1 MNTFTKIS
9 SNEGGVF
16 TADNN
21 LVSFDIPEGQYYN
34 LSSGYLNLVC
44 SVPVLQDLERNSNN
58 AGSSPFSNTG
68 GNVDAPGTALGGN
81 GVYIPKITTFRD
93 GYSVEDDN
101 LVPNEA
107 IVKNISMTS
116 QNAGTIEEIKRN
128 DILRTNLKYYTSYR
142 DEAENSNYESL
153 FNGRY
158 GGQPPTSLFTDINRE
173 GTVASRNLL
182 RQPVRIPLKNMLNF
196 CKVQQYNTNKYG
208 RTKLRL
214 ELDIQRIKA
223 TTLVFDNAANGQLDN
238 GRAPRN
244 PVGAVGSDLG
254 SQNMFRCIDLTSAI
268 GPDMKSLMLSADASS
283 TTQVIPRRINREE
296 DIPFYVGQ
304 KINIAAI
311 YAFNAGANPA
321 EKSRGMATGNVKLVT
336 RRIIEIKYNRGESDV
351 GIVGALNIPNSVT
364 LVLNEPIDT
373 SADSGTPLET
383 GSSYK
388 GIQIRSAQATLGAFQ
403 VDFAEVVLEQLAP
416 QNVQPDNGQPIQ
428 YTTFETEEF
437 TSPAQNSFQR
447 MFECPPNCSNLYVM
461 RPENAADGVG
471 CLTSEQ
477 GNITQYRIRV
487 DNKDVSDRA
496 ISLRSNTVIGESSDP
511 LHLQKMSIALQNS
524 NLPVKNLTERGLNTD
539 LNSAWSVN
547 NHDRNKFLIGQ
558 VLPITNS
565 PKHVQLNIDSSSA
578 GPQRLALFKEVIKQ
592 I

>member
-1 MNTFTKIS
+1 MNTFVKIS

-34 LSSGYLNLVC
+34 LESGYLNLVC
-44 SVPVLQDLERNSNN
+44 SVPVLQDLERSSLD
-58 AGSSPFSNTG
+58 AGATPFNNTG
-68 GNVDAPGTALGGN
+68 GNADSVSTALGGQ

-93 GYSVEDDN
+93 GYAAEDDN

-107 IVKNISMTS
+107 IVKNITMTS

-128 DILRTNLKYYTSYR
+128 DILRTNLKYYTTYR
-142 DEAENSNYESL
+142 DEAESTNYESL

-173 GTVASRNLL
+173 GTVSSRNLL

-223 TTLVFDNAANGQLDN
+223 TTLVFDNNTDGDLPN

-244 PVGAVGSDLG
+244 VLGAQGADLG
-254 SQNMFRCIDLTSAI
+254 DQNMFRCIDLTNTI
-268 GPDMKSLMLSADASS
+268 GPDMRSLMLAADASATS
-283 TTQVIPRRINREE
+283 QVVPRRINREE

-321 EKSRGMATGNVKLVT
+321 EKNRGMATGNTKLVT
-336 RRIIEIKYNRGESDV
+336 RQIIEIKYNRGESDV
-351 GIVGALNIPNSVT
+351 GLVGALNVPNSVT

-373 SADSGTPLET
+373 SADNGIALET

-388 GIQIRSAQATLGAFQ
+388 SIRVRSAQANLAPFQ
-403 VDFAEVVLEQLAP
+403 VDFAEVVLEQLSP

-447 MFECPPNCSNLYVM
+447 MFECPPNCSNLYIM

-477 GNITQYRIRV
+477 GNIEQYRIRV

-496 ISLRSNTVIGESSDP
+496 ISLRSNTVIGESTDP
-511 LHLQKMSIALQNS
+511 LHLQKLSIALQNS
-524 NLPVKNLTERGLNTD
+524 NLPVKNLTERGVNTD
-539 LNSAWSVN
+539 SNFAWSVN
-547 NHDRNKFLIGQ
+547 NHDRNKLLIGQ

-578 GPQRLALFKEVIKQ
+578 GPQRLALFKEVVKQ

>member
-44 SVPVLQDLERNSNN
+44 SVPVLQDLERSSND
-58 AGSSPFSNTG
+58 AGAAPFNNTG

-223 TTLVFDNAANGQLDN
+223 TTLVFDNAANGDLAN

-244 PVGAVGSDLG
+244 PVGAQGSDLG
-254 SQNMFRCIDLTSAI
+254 SQNMFRCIDLTSTI
-268 GPDMKSLMLSADASS
+268 GPDMKSLMLSADASA
-283 TTQVIPRRINREE
+283 TTQVVPRRINREE

-351 GIVGALNIPNSVT
+351 GLVGALNIPNSVT

-373 SADSGTPLET
+373 SADSGTALET

-388 GIQIRSAQATLGAFQ
+388 GIRIRSAQATLGAFQ

-447 MFECPPNCSNLYVM
+447 MFECPPNCSNLYIM

-477 GNITQYRIRV
+477 GKIEQYRIRV

-496 ISLRSNTVIGESSDP
+496 ISLRSDTNIGESSDP
-511 LHLQKMSIALQNS
+511 LHLQKLSIALQNS

-547 NHDRNKFLIGQ
+547 NHDRNKLLIGQ

-565 PKHVQLNIDSSSA
+565 PKHVQLNIDSSA
-578 GPQRLALFKEVIKQ
+578 DGPQRLALFKEVIKQ

>member
-1 MNTFTKIS
+1 MNTFVKIS

-34 LSSGYLNLVC
+34 LESGYLNLVC
-44 SVPVLQDLERNSNN
+44 SVPVLQDLERSSVD
-58 AGSSPFSNTG
+58 AGATPFNNTG
-68 GNVDAPGTALGGN
+68 GNADAAGTALGGT

-93 GYSVEDDN
+93 GYAAEDDN

-107 IVKNISMTS
+107 IVKNITMTS

-128 DILRTNLKYYTSYR
+128 DILRTNLKYYTTYR
-142 DEAENSNYESL
+142 DEAESTNYESL

-173 GTVASRNLL
+173 GTVSSRNLL

-223 TTLVFDNAANGQLDN
+223 TTLVFDNGTDGDLPNGK
-238 GRAPRN
+238 APRT
-244 PVGAVGSDLG
+244 VTGALGADLG
-254 SQNMFRCIDLTSAI
+254 DQNMFRCIDLTNAI
-268 GPDMKSLMLSADASS
+268 GPDMRSLMLSADASA
-283 TTQVIPRRINREE
+283 TTQVVPRRINREE

-321 EKSRGMATGNVKLVT
+321 EKSRGMTSGKTKLVT

-351 GIVGALNIPNSVT
+351 GLVGALNIPNSVT

-373 SADSGTPLET
+373 SADNVTPLET

-388 GIQIRSAQATLGAFQ
+388 AIRVRSAQANLAPFQ
-403 VDFAEVVLEQLAP
+403 VDFAEVVLEQLSP

-447 MFECPPNCSNLYVM
+447 MFECPPNCSNLYIM
-461 RPENAADGVG
+461 RPENADDGVG

-477 GNITQYRIRV
+477 GNIEQYRIRV

-496 ISLRSNTVIGESSDP
+496 ISLRGATVGESSDP
-511 LHLQKMSIALQNS
+511 LHLQKLSIALQNS

-539 LNSAWSVN
+539 SNSAWSVN
-547 NHDRNKFLIGQ
+547 NHDRNKLLIGQ

-565 PKHVQLNIDSSSA
+565 PKHVQLNIDSSSD
-578 GPQRLALFKEVIKQ
+578 GPQRLALFKEVVKQ